1 MADKFT
7 VGFNDE
13 ASPGINKLEGNVA
26 DVGTAA
32 DKAEKELNQAAAAA
46 KKLGDTGGKDTKKM
60 SLQVTELNQGLELL
74 KKGFELSARAVTS
87 LAESG
92 NPAAQSLVDS
102 FGKLGST
109 MQALGDNKN
118 VSDLMGGL
126 ASTITDQVIPAISAV
141 PGWFEKSSQWL
152 AKIGTQAAEFTG
164 FFPEGTTE
172 SLAED
177 QVRLTE
183 IAEAQRQVNEER
195 RKFYEIEGKSAE
207 MAERAAADRELA
219 NVARLES
226 ERQLRDLLDLEIEAR
241 KELSDAGE
249 LSGKKLE
256 ASDKRL
262 EVIQRRLAELPQK
275 RADAESKAANDIA
288 QARID
293 AEQRWQDAVK
303 ASADATSEIIEERVS
318 KVIEQANAATDRL
331 MQAIA
336 QAKGPGGGNLLDEA
350 RGGIGAEATRAQL
363 VKQAQDAAREKFIA
377 ENRGK
382 VDLEGRA
389 WGDNETQR
397 RQNQRQADRAIEL
410 AQRQAGSQVFRDFN
424 AGKTSQ
430 EDIAGAQDA
439 LVQAAGQSAVAR
451 GQMDQSVL
459 SALTASVNQHRQS
472 VVRDQQLAA
481 QVQQLQ
487 QAIQILNSTSG
498 PGSIA
503 NGRRRSNL

>member
-1 MADKFT
+1 MTEKIRLEIDDATATGLDSVEKNLKE
-7 VGFNDE
+7 VGNE
-13 ASPGINKLEGNVA
+13 AA
-26 DVGTAA
+26 TT
-32 DKAEKELNQAAAAA
+32 EKKLNQAAAAA

-118 VSDLMGGL
+118 VSDLMSGL

-331 MQAIA
+331 MQAIN

-350 RGGIGAEATRAQL
+350 RGGIGAEATRKQL
-363 VKQAQDAAREKFIA
+363 VKQAEEAARQKWIED
-377 ENRGK
+377 NRDK
-382 VDLEGRA
+382 VDLSGKA
-389 WGDNETQR
+389 SGW
-397 RQNQRQADRAIEL
+397 NQREQFENQRAANRQIEL
-410 AQRQAGSQVFRDFN
+410 AQRKAGSQVFRDFN

-430 EDIAGAQDA
+430 EDIAGAQNA
-439 LVQAAGQSAVAR
+439 LIGNAAKAAQGRGDLDQQTANALMQAAQNQQTMIQTQQQQAEQLRQVQAALFQNG
-451 GQMDQSVL
+451 
-459 SALTASVNQHRQS
+459 N
-472 VVRDQQLAA
+472 AA
-481 QVQQLQ
+481 K
-487 QAIQILNSTSG
+487 ATN
-498 PGSIA
+498 A
-503 NGRRRSNL
+503 NGRRQVVSR